1 MINVKN
7 TNFHHDDK
15 WHETCFRFIEIL
27 QIMFDITSILMK
39 SKTKH
44 LFPQIV
50 HSQYLRLHVA
60 VNFISSNKIDKKI
73 SIIKCAIK
81 YIHISN
87 QISSYLSKAVK
98 QIT

>member
-1 MINVKN
+1 MTINGHQTIN
-7 TNFHHDDK
+7 DQI
-15 WHETCFRFIEIL
+15 CFRFIEIF
-27 QIMFDITSILMK
+27 QIRLDITSILIK
-39 SKTKH
+39 LKTKH

-73 SIIKCAIK
+73 KIIKGAIK